1 MSEYLLVVADI
12 VAIVV
17 LALVYFTRHRRRDL
31 LTAFIAVNIGVLGV
45 TLALAGSSATV
56 GLGLGLFGVLSIIR
70 LRSTE
75 LGQQEIAYY
84 FAALALGLLGGLG
97 TTSMGLTLG
106 LMAMVV
112 LGVLVADSPLVL
124 GRYRQQTIVLDHAI
138 ADENALTDHLQMLLG
153 ARVVRVVVQR
163 LDLVDDSTVVDVRY
177 VVEPAPALRTT
188 TTDHDTL
195 TAAIAR
201 G

>member
-1 MSEYLLVVADI
+1 MSYLLVVADV

-17 LALVYFTRHRRRDL
+17 LALVYFGRHRRRDL
-31 LTAFIAVNIGVLGV
+31 LTAFVAVNIGVLGV
-45 TLALAGSSATV
+45 TLALSGSSATV

-97 TTSMGLTLG
+97 TGSFGLTLG
-106 LMAMVV
+106 LMTMVV
-112 LGVLVADSPLVL
+112 LGVLVADSPHIL

-138 ADENALTDHLQMLLG
+138 ADEAALTDHLQMLLG

-177 VVEPAPALRTT
+177 LLEPAPRTRTT
-188 TTDHDTL
+188 ADHDAL
-195 TAAIAR
+195 TGAIAH